1 MSKKFNPQLH
11 DDIDLLK
18 SIDRVKFPEEYRRV
32 FSNIM
37 KRHNISRSTVYAEL
51 GKSTPGEYKKYETKC
66 RLIEISKKEIAMVMV
81 MLSAGKSI
89 RYISKTMSLELGF
102 RYTPYRIYKVKEI
115 FSSGKDLKDDRPVL
129 EPAISNESE
138 RLLDEKINV
147 KK

>member
-51 GKSTPGEYKKYETKC
+51 GKSTPGEYKRYETKS

-81 MLSAGKSI
+81 LLSAGKSI
-89 RYISKTMSLELGF
+89 RHISKTMSLELGF
-102 RYTPYRIYKVKEI
+102 CYTPYRIYKLNEI

-129 EPAISNESE
+129 EPDSRN
-138 RLLDEKINV
+138 
-147 KK
+147 